1 MSRVLATDGTSAEGV
16 ACIKECAQLDIKPA
30 LKPEELLAIIGD
42 YEALI
47 VRSSSQVT
55 AQVIEAGKKLM
66 VIGRAG
72 VGIDNID
79 VNAAT
84 QKGIIVVNAPT
95 GNTISA
101 AEHTIGLMMS
111 LARHIPQANASLK
124 GGQWLKSKYT
134 GIEVRNKTLGIIGLG
149 NIGAAVARRAEGLE
163 MKVIAYDPFVTAERA
178 KQLQVTM
185 VSLEE
190 LFKKSDFITIHTPL
204 NATTKGIITEKEIA
218 LMKPSV
224 RIINC
229 ARGGLIDEELLARAI
244 TEKKIAGA
252 AIDVF
257 TKEPTTE
264 SPLFGKDNIIVTPH
278 LGASTAEAQVTAAKD
293 VAEQIV
299 DVLNGKPARYAVNIP
314 FVAAETFAVL
324 APFMKTASVAGKLLS
339 QLVEGQIKAIR
350 IKYDGEIA
358 NYDTAILKAS
368 VLNGLLEAISD
379 ERVNLVNANVVANRR
394 GIGVV
399 EEKNAT
405 CENYTSLVTLVA
417 TSTKGT
423 TTVAATVLRGE
434 AHIVRVN
441 DYWLDIVPSGD
452 YFLFSDHMD
461 RPGIIGAVGNITGS
475 ANINIHSMHVSRLK
489 PRGQALMILALDEP
503 LPDKVLNQIQ
513 AIPDITSAKL
523 VKI

>member
-1 MSRVLATDGTSAEGV
+1 MKVLATDGTSPEGV
-16 ACIKECAQLDIKPA
+16 ACIKSCAQLDIKPA

-42 YEALI
+42 YEGLI
-47 VRSSSQVT
+47 VRSASQVT

-84 QKGIIVVNAPT
+84 QRGIIVVNSPT
-95 GNTISA
+95 GNTIAA

-124 GGQWLKSKYT
+124 AGQWLKSKYT
-134 GIEVRNKTLGIIGLG
+134 GIEVRNKTIGIIGLG
-149 NIGAAVARRAEGLE
+149 NIGAAVARRAQGLE
-163 MKVIAYDPFVTAERA
+163 MKVIAFDPFVSAERA
-178 KQLQVTM
+178 KQLMVTM

-190 LFKKSDFITIHTPL
+190 LFKTSDFITIHTPL
-204 NATTKGIITEKEIA
+204 NATTKGLITEKEIA

-229 ARGGLIDEELLARAI
+229 ARGGLIDEELLAKAI

-252 AIDVF
+252 ALDVF
-257 TKEPTTE
+257 SKEPVTE
-264 SPLFGKDNIIVTPH
+264 SPLFSKDNVVVTPH

-299 DVLNGKPARYAVNIP
+299 DVLNGRPARYAVNIP
-314 FVAAETFAVL
+314 FVTAETFAVL
-324 APFMKTASVAGKLLS
+324 SPFMKTVSVAGALLS
-339 QLVEGQIKAIR
+339 QLAEGPITTLHIKF
-350 IKYDGEIA
+350 DGELA
-358 NYDTAILKAS
+358 NYDTTILKAS
-368 VLNGLLEAISD
+368 MLNGLLETISN

-394 GIGVV
+394 GITVV

-405 CENYTSLVTLVA
+405 CENYASLVTLVA
-417 TSTKGT
+417 TTPKGT
-423 TTVAATVLRGE
+423 TAVAATVMRGE
-434 AHIVRVN
+434 PHIVRVN
-441 DYWLDIVPSGD
+441 DYWVDIVPSGG
-452 YFLFSDHMD
+452 YFLFSDHLD

-475 ANINIHSMHVSRLK
+475 ANININSMNVSRLK
-489 PRGQALMILALDEP
+489 PRGQAMMILALDEP
-503 LPDKVLNQIQ
+503 LPEKVLKQIK
-513 AIPDITSAKL
+513 AIPDIADAKL
-523 VKI
+523 VKL